1 VNPRGGARVSD
12 PAPFTCHSDGGYPVT
27 VLRPRGVLTFA
38 TAPIVRHSALKAL
51 TSRPD
56 VLLVDVSELESGD
69 DITLTAF
76 PALRRQA
83 EIVDVSMMLIGP
95 SSTLL
100 ATLRSMAV
108 TRTVASFASADLAL
122 AANAASPA
130 PERMSRLVLPGPEA
144 GAEVRDVVD
153 KGCETWGLGHLADTA
168 ALIATE
174 LAANVVRHARTEFV
188 FTATRRARHLH
199 LSAQDRSVE
208 QPRRRVPAEAG
219 AGRGL
224 LIIEGLAAAWGSVP
238 TSDGKVVWATLRM
251 RPER

>member
-1 VNPRGGARVSD
+1 VSD
-12 PAPFTCHSDGGYPVT
+12 PVPFTCHCDDGYPVA
-27 VLRPRGVLTFA
+27 VLRPCGVLTFA

-56 VLLVDVSELESGD
+56 VLLVDVSGLESGD

-83 EIVDVSMMLIGP
+83 EMVDVSMMLIGP
-95 SSTLL
+95 SPTLL
-100 ATLRSMAV
+100 ASLGSMAV
-108 TRTVASFASADLAL
+108 TRTVASFASAELAL
-122 AANAASPA
+122 AADAASPA
-130 PERMSRLVLPGPEA
+130 PRRMSRLVLPGPEA
-144 GAEVRDVVD
+144 GAEVRDVID
-153 KGCETWGLGHLADTA
+153 RSCETWGLAHLADTA

-188 FTATRRARHLH
+188 FTTTRRTRHLH
-199 LSAQDRSVE
+199 LSAQDHCLD
-208 QPRRRVPAEAG
+208 QPRRRVPDEAG
-219 AGRGL
+219 TGRGL